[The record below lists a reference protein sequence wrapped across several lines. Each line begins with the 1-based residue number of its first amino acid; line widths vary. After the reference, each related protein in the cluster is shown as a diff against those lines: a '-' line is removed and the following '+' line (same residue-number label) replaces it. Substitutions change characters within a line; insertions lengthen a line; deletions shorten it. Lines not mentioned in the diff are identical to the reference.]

1 MSAVKIMILLCQFIF
16 FLATFTFQLSILIP
30 FLFIWSPPDE
40 YKRPVILYCDQSC
53 NVWRSFHNKAKYYND
68 SSHLWQGRSLM
79 SFLQS
84 TYFKLQQDLHYSTTW
99 CGSQFKW
106 RNTSQLF
113 NYPSFPF
120 LHPGPREV
128 ELHPGQHL
136 LRCEEHTRLSWSYP
150 GWWWWSS
157 FEETSPWINGVRQN
171 QESVDYRR
179 LHQGLVTTTWH
190 SLRFRTSGGGAYS
203 PSSNLVVS
211 SVQSCRGCRRNFQMP
226 LTKSTRMSSVK
237 S

>member
-1 MSAVKIMILLCQFIF
+1 MIPHI
-16 FLATFTFQLSILIP
+16 
-30 FLFIWSPPDE
+30 
-40 YKRPVILYCDQSC
+40 
-53 NVWRSFHNKAKYYND
+53 
-68 SSHLWQGRSLM
+68 LWQGRSLM

-84 TYFKLQQDLHYSTTW
+84 TYVKPQQDLHYSTTW
-99 CGSQFKW
+99 CGSQFMW

-128 ELHPGQHL
+128 EPHPGQHL
-136 LRCEEHTRLSWSYP
+136 LRCEEHTRLSWSYS

-157 FEETSPWINGVRQN
+157 CEETSPWSQGT
-171 QESVDYRR
+171 VDYRR

-190 SLRFRTSGGGAYS
+190 GLRFRTSGGGAYS

-211 SVQSCRGCRRNFQMP
+211 SVQSCRGCRRNSKMP
-226 LTKSTRMSSVK
+226 LTKSPKDVSSENHDFTLSVYIF
-237 S
+237 SSNFYFSTFNFNSLSIHLVPSRWV